1 MTQFYLYSLSL
12 FFWPILAHLKYN
24 KFQFELEMPLFLCIS
39 ENTLAMADEHS
50 HKYGN
55 ILQNKF
61 MDTFSHTH
69 KISEILS
76 VGLGFIWRFVTT
88 ITLDSR
94 KF

>member
-69 KISEILS
+69 THIKFLKFYQS
-76 VGLGFIWRFVTT
+76 VSVSYGDLLRQ
-88 ITLDSR
+88 
-94 KF
+94 